1 MRTLVRLFVDFFKIG
16 AFTLGGG
23 YAMLSLIEQ
32 KVVQQRKW
40 LSAEDFTTLTAVV
53 QALPGVIAVN
63 MSLYV
68 GYKIKGVK
76 GSAVACLGIVLP
88 SFVIMLLL
96 AGCFAEFR
104 SNSTVTSIFQGIRPV
119 VVALIL
125 APAVRMLKTVGLTY
139 KSILLSA
146 MALALVVCGVSPIV
160 VVLIAIVVGIAWG
173 VISTKRKLQ

>member
-1 MRTLVRLFVDFFKIG
+1 MHTLLLLFTDFLKIG

-32 KVVQQRKW
+32 QVVQQRKW
-40 LSAEDFTTLTAVV
+40 LSAEEFTTLTAVV
-53 QALPGVIAVN
+53 QALPGVFAVN

-68 GYKIKGVK
+68 GYKIKGVR

-88 SFVIMLLL
+88 SFLIMLLL

-104 SNSTVTSIFQGIRPV
+104 ENSTITNIFQGIRPV

-125 APAVRMLKTVGLTY
+125 APAIRMLKTVGLRLKT
-139 KSILLSA
+139 ILLSI
-146 MALALVVCGVSPIV
+146 MALVLVVYGISPIWV
-160 VVLIAIVVGIAWG
+160 VIIAIVVGIAWG
-173 VISTKRKLQ
+173 VISTRRRLQ